1 MHSKNYFMDTLLILL
16 VFQFAGAALCTIF
29 SYLDD
34 VRESKTIYV
43 SNRVLRSKDVPP
55 WPWLEEHF
63 LLNQQSGLRKLFPD
77 SYKVAMA
84 TKRYIELNGSVR
96 PSSKRY
102 QKKLKRIL
110 KLVDI
115 NRQIGIEEEQAHQV
129 DY

>member
-1 MHSKNYFMDTLLILL
+1 MDTLLILL

-43 SNRVLRSKDVPP
+43 SGRVARSNDVRP
-55 WPWLEEHF
+55 WPWLEDYFVLH
-63 LLNQQSGLRKLFPD
+63 QQSSLRNIFPD

-96 PSSKRY
+96 FSSKRY
-102 QKKLKRIL
+102 QKRLKRIL

-115 NRQIGIEEEQAHQV
+115 NR
-129 DY
+129 